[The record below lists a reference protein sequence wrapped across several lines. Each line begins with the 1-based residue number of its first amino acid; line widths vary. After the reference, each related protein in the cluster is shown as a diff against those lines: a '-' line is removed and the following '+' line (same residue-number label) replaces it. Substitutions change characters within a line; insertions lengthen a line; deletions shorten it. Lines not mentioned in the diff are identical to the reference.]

1 MRMDDTQRAAFG
13 YHEEHEYMGRFW
25 EPAPDEEDLERLRQ
39 AYEASEHDDEPLPF
53 ERRRTGT

>member
-1 MRMDDTQRAAFG
+1 MRVDDIQRAEFG

-39 AYEASEHDDEPLPF
+39 AYEESEHDDEPLPF
-53 ERRRTGT
+53 D